1 MIYPPVKLMQ
11 LLIVFILNHT
21 INFNLSCKN
30 TSDLSSSEK
39 CSEKIFQL
47 LNTLTRFL
55 FTALLCYHLIVKQW
69 QFL

>member
-1 MIYPPVKLMQ
+1 MIYPLIKLMQ

-30 TSDLSSSEK
+30 ASNLSSSEK
-39 CSEKIFQL
+39 YSEKIFQL
-47 LNTLTRFL
+47 LNTLARFL